1 MVGVE
6 KHNLSYWLMYTIKET
21 NYDSSRY
28 EYTMMKMG
36 CNESDHAHGESLV
49 LLLQSFGTMI
59 ATWVILNAF

>member
-1 MVGVE
+1 
-6 KHNLSYWLMYTIKET
+6 MYTIKET

-28 EYTMMKMG
+28 EYNMMKMG

-59 ATWVILNAF
+59 VTWVMLNAF